1 MPGHEELSRDGR
13 FCGDEV
19 PENGLGGRHELF
31 LEKGL
36 LVLREGVQLVLEVD
50 LERPVGLEEL
60 PSPPNVPGGVVR
72 SHLRRFH
79 VKKVVPLVDLR
90 PLSQQRR
97 YLLAVHALVAA
108 LAVAVVTVAPGNL
121 GQGCQ
126 GGGTKK
132 KDGKGT
138 HFGARSL
145 PGLG

>member
-1 MPGHEELSRDGR
+1 MYGKKLELLAS
-13 FCGDEV
+13 
-19 PENGLGGRHELF
+19 
-31 LEKGL
+31 
-36 LVLREGVQLVLEVD
+36 REGSKCKGSHLEAP
-50 LERPVGLEEL
+50 RIP
-60 PSPPNVPGGVVR
+60 
-72 SHLRRFH
+72 LRRFH